1 MYDKSDK
8 RRLHWLIDQY
18 LSGEIN
24 EPSFCDEFYY
34 SYDLGIDRKT
44 LTESES
50 KIFENLSMVASR
62 FSPHEEDHK
71 LDARAFATKQE
82 LGQEI
87 SNAKKRLT
95 Q

>member
-8 RRLHWLIDQY
+8 RRLYWLIDQY
-18 LSGEIN
+18 LVGKIN
-24 EPSFCDEFYY
+24 ELSFCDEFYY
-34 SYDLGIDRKT
+34 LYDLGIDRKA
-44 LTESES
+44 LTESER
-50 KIFENLSMVASR
+50 KIFENLSMVVSR
-62 FSPHEEDHK
+62 FSQHEEDHK

-87 SNAKKRLT
+87 LNAKNRLN